1 MEASYLQFVT
11 AWVSILGVTL
21 TAFGV
26 LYFEMNRRFK
36 RAEERSDEKF
46 KAAEKR
52 SDEKFK
58 AAEERSDERFASLT
72 ALIHANFKTVDAN
85 FKTVDEKLKTV
96 DANFKTVDETLADHG
111 RQLTSLREGVARI
124 EGHLGYGFAG
134 GRERGPEE
142 GEPPEQAA

>member
-1 MEASYLQFVT
+1 MEAGYLQFVT

-26 LYFEMNRRFK
+26 LYFEMNRRFT
-36 RAEERSDEKF
+36 RAEKRSDEKF

-58 AAEERSDERFASLT
+58 AAEKRSDERFASLT
-72 ALIHANFKTVDAN
+72 ALLHEK
-85 FKTVDEKLKTV
+85 FKTVDEK
-96 DANFKTVDETLADHG
+96 FKTVDENLKTVDGKLADHG

>member
-1 MEASYLQFVT
+1 MEAGYLQFVT

-26 LYFEMNRRFK
+26 LYFEMNRRFT
-36 RAEERSDEKF
+36 RAEKRSDEKF

-58 AAEERSDERFASLT
+58 AAEKRSDERFASLT
-72 ALIHANFKTVDAN
+72 ALLHEK
-85 FKTVDEKLKTV
+85 FKTVDEK
-96 DANFKTVDETLADHG
+96 FKTVDEKFKTVDENLKTVDGKLADHG

-134 GRERGPEE
+134 GRERGPEA